1 MTPNC
6 LRRWGGP
13 SLITVLLIWMLA
25 GTANA
30 QFSTIEDPPKPQ
42 GAQDGAVQLR
52 PSDAPRTNE
61 STSTD
66 VVTVRPRQPVEK
78 PDEKD
83 AYVAGEFE
91 RFVQRIVGPVGPNAP
106 KIRRFGAEVIA
117 GAIDRRSADMGS
129 GVPFEGRSPDLSPLV
144 PRDYVVA
151 PGDEILVTL
160 WGSVVADL
168 RLLVDRSG
176 RISVPRVGSIQVA
189 GVRNADLPA
198 VVEHRVAQ
206 VFKNFQLSV
215 SMGQLRGIR
224 VLVTGFAM
232 KPGTYS
238 MSALSTVVSAL
249 MQAGGPS
256 SAGSFRQVDLRRGST
271 LVGRFDLYD
280 LLLRGDRSAD
290 HLVQAGDVVHV
301 GPVGPQVALIGS
313 VNHPAVFEIKPGEKV
328 ADLIAM
334 AGGFSAVADRSR
346 LSLERLDDRS
356 NLRIR
361 QLGLPGEGAM
371 ALANGD
377 VLRAFSAVDANQP
390 VERQNKR
397 VVIEGEVLRPG
408 EYVLPPASSI
418 ADAIQAAGGLTS
430 AAFIFGTEFT
440 RESVRKNQLANYER
454 ALRDLETEFTRAT
467 ATRRTSNT
475 EEAAAQAAS
484 SAATARLLASLRAV
498 RPTGRVVLQLPPES
512 RELPDLALEDGDRI
526 HVPPRATT
534 VGVFGSVFNGGS
546 YLFTGGR
553 DIDQYLRLAGGPT
566 TGADERSMFV
576 IRANGSVVSAR
587 QSTGWFNN
595 NGLAG
600 LAAEP
605 GDTIFVPEEMDKTTW
620 MQHAKDWTQLLAQFA
635 LGVAAIQV
643 LGN

>member
-6 LRRWGGP
+6 LRRWGSP

-61 STSTD
+61 STSAD

-198 VVEHRVAQ
+198 VVEHRIAQ

-224 VLVTGFAM
+224 VLVTGFAV
-232 KPGTYS
+232 KPGTHS
-238 MSALSTVVSAL
+238 VSALSTVVSAL

-256 SAGSFRQVDLRRGST
+256 SAGSFRQVELRRGST

-280 LLLRGDRSAD
+280 L
-290 HLVQAGDVVHV
+290 
-301 GPVGPQVALIGS
+301 ALIHIS
-313 VNHPAVFEIKPGEKV
+313 EPT
-328 ADLIAM
+328 
-334 AGGFSAVADRSR
+334 
-346 LSLERLDDRS
+346 
-356 NLRIR
+356 
-361 QLGLPGEGAM
+361 
-371 ALANGD
+371 
-377 VLRAFSAVDANQP
+377 
-390 VERQNKR
+390 
-397 VVIEGEVLRPG
+397 RP
-408 EYVLPPASSI
+408 Y
-418 ADAIQAAGGLTS
+418 
-430 AAFIFGTEFT
+430 
-440 RESVRKNQLANYER
+440 
-454 ALRDLETEFTRAT
+454 
-467 ATRRTSNT
+467 
-475 EEAAAQAAS
+475 
-484 SAATARLLASLRAV
+484 
-498 RPTGRVVLQLPPES
+498 
-512 RELPDLALEDGDRI
+512 
-526 HVPPRATT
+526 
-534 VGVFGSVFNGGS
+534 
-546 YLFTGGR
+546 
-553 DIDQYLRLAGGPT
+553 
-566 TGADERSMFV
+566 
-576 IRANGSVVSAR
+576 
-587 QSTGWFNN
+587 
-595 NGLAG
+595 
-600 LAAEP
+600 
-605 GDTIFVPEEMDKTTW
+605 
-620 MQHAKDWTQLLAQFA
+620 
-635 LGVAAIQV
+635 
-643 LGN
+643 